1 MTRIS
6 VTRTLDAVVLAAV
19 FLRELVKSAVTVA
32 GIVARGGRGMRP
44 AILAVPLDV
53 RGDTGIAVFADMVT
67 LTPGTTSLHVS
78 DDRRTLYVHA
88 MDAPDPAGAVA
99 EMKAAFE
106 TRVLKVFP

>member
-1 MTRIS
+1 MTLAS
-6 VTRTLDAVVLAAV
+6 LTRTIDALVLFAV

-44 AILAVPLDV
+44 AILAVPLEV
-53 RGDTGIAVFADMVT
+53 RSDAGIAVFADMVT

-88 MDAPDPAGAVA
+88 MDAPDPAAAVA

-106 TRVLKVFP
+106 TRVLRVFP